1 MSEMQ
6 IRASDADRE
15 LVTQQLQRAF
25 TEGRLDQFEL
35 EDRLERAL
43 SAKVQ
48 SDLVK
53 VVEDLPADTP
63 QVNDVVVLETKHDEL
78 KRAGDWAVPRRLRAV
93 SKHGGVHLDFSQA
106 VIAHPVVEV
115 ELDLK
120 YGSAKIVLPPGAS
133 ANVDGFR
140 TTYGTTS
147 TADVPGR
154 QRPGVL
160 HVVVTGET
168 KYGALAVRYPRKRWF
183 TQS

>member
-15 LVTQQLQRAF
+15 RITQQLQRAF
-25 TEGRLDQFEL
+25 TEGRLDQLEL
-35 EDRLERAL
+35 EDRLELAL
-43 SAKVQ
+43 SAKLHG
-48 SDLVK
+48 DLIK
-53 VVEDLPADTP
+53 IVEDLPADAP
-63 QVNDVVVLETKHDEL
+63 PVDDVVVLETKHDQL
-78 KRAGDWAVPRRLRAV
+78 KRTGDWAVPRRLRVV
-93 SKHGGVHLDFSQA
+93 SKHGGAHLDFSEA
-106 VIAHPVVEV
+106 VVAHPVIEV

-140 TTYGTTS
+140 ATYGSTS

-154 QRPGVL
+154 RRPGTL
-160 HVVVTGET
+160 HVVVTGES
-168 KYGALAVRYPRKRWF
+168 KYGQLTVRYPRKRWF